1 MVPVDVSIPYETMHN
16 YIHNHFASQIV
27 ASATQAIFYTDYAGT
42 LTYANCACEG
52 LHISGCYGKNISQLA
67 ISDNLLS
74 KLEELKQI
82 ALLEKNSATSFIS
95 LEHVATR
102 NCAVHCHLLT
112 NESEEVVGFAYVI
125 EGVSPEQV
133 RDQVLV
139 TNLLENCE
147 DLIYFKDMNSKFL
160 CCSQSLAKRLN
171 AGSPEEMVGN
181 CDHDYFDQQT
191 AQGFYED
198 EQEIIRAGK
207 PMTAKSEPEPRR
219 DGTVTWVASSKMP
232 LRGLNG
238 EVIGTFG
245 ISRDITEQKRFEIE
259 LEKTN
264 KKLMNASRQAG
275 MAEVATNVIHNVGNV
290 LNSVN
295 TSFYQVQEIA
305 TRTNIEN
312 IEKLA
317 VMLSE
322 NVDQPNFLRD
332 DDRGKQIPNYLKM
345 VAEHI
350 AADRE
355 AIEEELASTRRHL
368 EHIKTIVAMQQQFA
382 TSSHVIEESNLAQLI
397 EDAVVISSSSLIRHN
412 ISLIRDYPEKIII
425 LIDQHQVMQILV
437 NLIRNAKHAC
447 QAASHSNAQIKISVI
462 QSAENI
468 QVIVKDNGIGIA
480 PDNLLKL
487 FSHGFTT
494 KKNGHGF
501 GLHSGAN
508 CANAMG
514 GSLAATSDGLGHG
527 ATFTLTLPVI
537 QKDVKQTLATG
548 TVSEIPA
555 PSTPQPNL
563 G

>member
-1 MVPVDVSIPYETMHN
+1 MRN

-27 ASATQAIFYTDYAGT
+27 ANATQAIFYTDPTGK
-42 LTYANCACEG
+42 LTYANQACEG
-52 LHISGCYGKNISQLA
+52 LEITGCYEKNINQLPVDD
-67 ISDNLLS
+67 SLLS
-74 KLEELKQI
+74 KFEGLKQV
-82 ALLEKNSATSFIS
+82 ALTEKTATGYIS

-112 NESEEVVGFAYVI
+112 NETEEVAGFAYII

-139 TNLLENCE
+139 TNLLEHCE
-147 DLIYFKDMNSKFL
+147 DMIYFKDLNSKFL
-160 CCSQSLAKRLN
+160 CCSQSLAKRLK
-171 AGSPEEMVGN
+171 AGSPEEMVGRS
-181 CDHDYFDQQT
+181 DHDYFNPES
-191 AQGFYED
+191 AEGFYND
-198 EQEIIRAGK
+198 EQEIIHTGK
-207 PMTAKSEPEPRR
+207 PMTAKSEPEPRP
-219 DGTVTWVASSKMP
+219 DGTVKWVASSKMP

-264 KKLMNASRQAG
+264 KKLVSASRQAG
-275 MAEVATNVIHNVGNV
+275 MAEVAINVIHNVGNV

-295 TSFYQVQEIA
+295 TSFYQVQEIS
-305 TRTNIEN
+305 TRTKIEN

-317 VMLSE
+317 AMLSE
-322 NVDQPNFLRD
+322 NLDQPNFLRD
-332 DDRGKQIPNYLKM
+332 DVRGKQIPNYLRM
-345 VAEHI
+345 VAEQI
-350 AADRE
+350 ATDRDE
-355 AIEEELASTRRHL
+355 IEEELASTKRHL

-382 TSSHVIEESNLAQLI
+382 TSSHVIEETNLTQVI

-412 ISLIRDYPEKIII
+412 INLVRDYPPNIM
-425 LIDQHQVMQILV
+425 LQIDQHQVMQILV

-447 QAASHSNAQIKISVI
+447 QAAEHSDAQITISVV
-462 QSAENI
+462 QKAEKVE
-468 QVIVKDNGIGIA
+468 VIVKDNGVGIA
-480 PDNLLKL
+480 PDNLFKL
-487 FSHGFTT
+487 FNHGFTT

-514 GSLAATSDGLGHG
+514 GSLEAASEGIGHG
-527 ATFTLTLPVI
+527 ATFTLTLPVE
-537 QKDVKQTLATG
+537 QKEVKH
-548 TVSEIPA
+548 IPVTESA
-555 PSTPQPNL
+555 PAILQPSL

>member
-16 YIHNHFASQIV
+16 YIHNHFTSQIV

-42 LTYANCACEG
+42 LTYANSACEG
-52 LHISGCYGKNISQLA
+52 LHISGWYGTNISQLP
-67 ISDNLLS
+67 IGDNLLN
-74 KLEELKQI
+74 KLEELKQV
-82 ALLEKNSATSFIS
+82 ALLEKKSATSFIS

-112 NESEEVVGFAYVI
+112 HESEEVVGFAYII

-147 DLIYFKDMNSKFL
+147 DMIYFKDLNSKFL

-171 AGSPEEMVGN
+171 GGSPEEMVGS
-181 CDHDYFDQQT
+181 CDHDYFNLES
-191 AQGFYED
+191 AEGFYND
-198 EQEIIRAGK
+198 EQEIIRTGK
-207 PMTAKSEPEPRR
+207 PMTAKSEAEPRP
-219 DGTVTWVASSKMP
+219 DGTVNWVTSSKMP

-264 KKLMNASRQAG
+264 KKLVSASRQAG

-295 TSFYQVQEIA
+295 TSFSRVQEIS
-305 TRTNIEN
+305 TRTNIDN

-317 VMLSE
+317 AMLSE

-332 DDRGKQIPNYLKM
+332 DNRGKQVPSYLKM
-345 VAEHI
+345 VAVQM

-355 AIEEELASTRRHL
+355 AVEEELASTRRHL

-382 TSSHVIEESNLAQLI
+382 TSSHVIEESNLTQLI

-412 ISLIRDYPEKIII
+412 ISLVRDYPAKITIW
-425 LIDQHQVMQILV
+425 LDQHQVMQILV

-462 QSAENI
+462 QSNENI
-468 QVIVKDNGIGIA
+468 QVIVRDNGIGIA
-480 PDNLLKL
+480 ADNLHKL

-494 KKNGHGF
+494 KENGHGF

-508 CANAMG
+508 CAKSMG
-514 GSLAATSDGLGHG
+514 GSLEAASEGLGHG
-527 ATFTLTLPVI
+527 ATFTLTLPVN
-537 QKDVKQTLATG
+537 QKNVKQTLATG
-548 TVSEIPA
+548 VVPEISMT
-555 PSTPQPNL
+555 STPLPS
-563 G
+563 

>member
-1 MVPVDVSIPYETMHN
+1 MQNHIHN
-16 YIHNHFASQIV
+16 YFASQIV
-27 ASATQAIFYTDYAGT
+27 ANATQAIFYTDYTGT

-67 ISDNLLS
+67 IGDNLLS

-82 ALLEKNSATSFIS
+82 ALLEKNLATSFIS

-112 NESEEVVGFAYVI
+112 NESEEVVGFAYII

-133 RDQVLV
+133 RDQILV

-147 DLIYFKDMNSKFL
+147 DLIYFKDMDSKFL
-160 CCSQSLAKRLN
+160 CCSQSLARRLD
-171 AGSPEEMVGN
+171 AESPEEMVGR
-181 CDHDYFDQQT
+181 CDHDYFSQEC
-191 AQGFYED
+191 AEGFYND
-198 EQEIIRAGK
+198 EQEIIRTGN
-207 PMTAKSEPEPRR
+207 PMTAKSESEPRP
-219 DGTVTWVASSKMP
+219 DGTVTWVMSSKMP

-238 EVIGTFG
+238 AVIGTFG
-245 ISRDITEQKRFEIE
+245 ISRDITKQKQFEIE

-264 KKLMNASRQAG
+264 KKLVNTSRQAG

-295 TSFYQVQEIA
+295 TSFHQVQEIS
-305 TRTNIEN
+305 TRTNIDN

-317 VMLSE
+317 AMLSE

-332 DDRGKQIPNYLKM
+332 DDRGKQIPSYLKM
-345 VAEHI
+345 VAEQI

-355 AIEEELASTRRHL
+355 AVEEELASTRRHL

-382 TSSHVIEESNLAQLI
+382 TSTHVIEETNLAQLI
-397 EDAVVISSSSLIRHN
+397 EDAVVISSSSLLRHN
-412 ISLIRDYPEKIII
+412 ISLVRDYQTSIMIW
-425 LIDQHQVMQILV
+425 IDQHQVMQILV

-447 QAASHSNAQIKISVI
+447 QAAKQTNSQIKISVV
-462 QSAENI
+462 QSAGEI
-468 QVIVKDNGIGIA
+468 RVIVQDNGIGIA
-480 PDNLLKL
+480 DDNLLKL

-508 CANAMG
+508 CAKAMG
-514 GSLAATSDGLGHG
+514 GSLEATSKGIGHG
-527 ATFTLTLPVI
+527 ATFTLTLPVH
-537 QKDVKQTLATG
+537 QKADDPT
-548 TVSEIPA
+548 PA
-555 PSTPQPNL
+555 IGFVPAFPTPSTPQPTL